1 MLVLQPERI
10 EQAEAELAAL
20 RADVMIV
27 MAYGQLIKKRILA
40 LPQRAFINLHA
51 SLLPKYRG
59 AACIQAAITNGDTHS
74 GITSMHVVRKLDAGD
89 VILSRSIPLSID
101 ETGGSLHDKLADLAV
116 DVMHETLAGLAAGTA
131 QRTPQ
136 DESLASHVPKLHR
149 EDGKIDW
156 SRPAEEIERM
166 IRAFDPWPVAQTR
179 LRDGILRLWRGEL
192 PDLEGGGTAPGT
204 VIATGAAGI
213 DVATGEGVLRLT
225 RLQLPGKRPMTA
237 AELLNGLKPN
247 ARSLEGESLG

>member
-166 IRAFDPWPVAQTR
+166 IRAYDPWPGSYTEFEEKGAKRR
-179 LRDGILRLWRGEL
+179 LKLYPYVTVQSYGEL
-192 PDLEGGGTAPGT
+192 KPGQLERRDDGVLVGTGTFPLTLGDVQMEGGKGMSAESFLLG
-204 VIATGAAGI
+204 
-213 DVATGEGVLRLT
+213 
-225 RLQLPGKRPMTA
+225 RP
-237 AELLNGLKPN
+237 L
-247 ARSLEGESLG
+247 ARFADL

>member
-59 AACIQAAITNGDTHS
+59 AACIQAAIANGDTHS
-74 GITSMHVVRKLDAGD
+74 GISSMHVVRKLDAGD
-89 VILSRSIPLSID
+89 VILSRSIPLTNQ

-136 DESLASHVPKLHR
+136 DEVLASHVPKLLR

-156 SRPAEEIERM
+156 SRPAEEIERL
-166 IRAFDPWPVAQTR
+166 IRAYDPWPGCYTSFEEKGAEKR
-179 LRDGILRLWRGEL
+179 LKLYPFLTLQSHRELKPGQLERRDDGVLVGTGTFPLTLG
-192 PDLEGGGTAPGT
+192 DVQMEGG
-204 VIATGAAGI
+204 
-213 DVATGEGVLRLT
+213 
-225 RLQLPGKRPMTA
+225 KRMS
-237 AELLNGLKPN
+237 AESFLLGRPL
-247 ARSLEGESLG
+247 ARFADL